1 MILLN
6 VTGEQRMIVLGAIIY
21 ILLCLL
27 MIIGLV
33 AMIIIVLSVTKD
45 MIKDLLKL

>member
-1 MILLN
+1 
-6 VTGEQRMIVLGAIIY
+6 MIVLGTIIY

-33 AMIIIVLSVTKD
+33 TMIILVLSVTKGL
-45 MIKDLLKL
+45 IKDLLKS